1 LTAEEATGEACHAL
15 GRVLREGVDIHR
27 CLAAQALGHLPHHDS
42 VKTLLAAL
50 LDEDEDV
57 RTDAAGSL
65 ARLAPPEASEQLLES
80 LVGDPCMGVKLSAID
95 ALVRMRQAEVVPWL
109 RLMVKGR
116 DDTINWDE
124 SEFYEGGWDDWVDL
138 QLKSIEGL
146 AELGVGEAVPD
157 IVGAIDDEF
166 GQDLTEHGFK
176 ALAKLGVPGL
186 EALSRYLE
194 TGDERVRRRV
204 ATSLAGCASAAARPA
219 LERALADR
227 SQEVRLAAA
236 RAVARRDPRDPCLA
250 APLADREPAVR
261 AEVLRLVGRHWPD
274 AIEAALAGDATAPKD
289 AALEVLADTP
299 DLLPSD
305 VVLAT
310 ARTALG
316 AADGRAM
323 ACGARILARL
333 SPEEGR
339 EELAQ
344 RIADQECPLEGRLG
358 AIKALAG
365 IGDPSAVADL
375 SDVLGDD
382 ERLVRL
388 EAMTGLFALATAQE
402 IWPNAAARALL
413 AALDGELVP
422 APEIEAEGAEESESE
437 DSEPEDSGGE
447 EPEDSGGEEVVRAE
461 SADTSQ
467 RDESEAPE
475 PACPQ
480 STLESILGDEAPA
493 LAEAAE
499 LGAPANLTQEDLDR
513 LAQAAR
519 ITGKRVVPL
528 TPDVAPHLDVRHFAA
543 RVLGGLARPEVA
555 SALAQV
561 LNTSDTDLRS
571 AAADSLA
578 RIGEHIDAFS
588 NEVIE
593 ALHHALVDAER
604 SVRLAAIRA
613 LATAESEATTKAL
626 QRQLRDADS
635 IVRAEAVRALAR
647 RGAAGPEIQTHL
659 GDADPGVRLAAA
671 EAVAGSGG
679 ADVNELLFEFAF
691 AFEGYH
697 RRAAARLLRNL
708 GGAQDTGRFVAALED
723 RQRLRFWPIAIEAL
737 EELNRAD
744 LSATNGPAIRE
755 NQLEGAGKS

>member
-1 LTAEEATGEACHAL
+1 
-15 GRVLREGVDIHR
+15 
-27 CLAAQALGHLPHHDS
+27 
-42 VKTLLAAL
+42 
-50 LDEDEDV
+50 
-57 RTDAAGSL
+57 
-65 ARLAPPEASEQLLES
+65 
-80 LVGDPCMGVKLSAID
+80 M
-95 ALVRMRQAEVVPWL
+95 
-109 RLMVKGR
+109 
-116 DDTINWDE
+116 
-124 SEFYEGGWDDWVDL
+124 
-138 QLKSIEGL
+138 
-146 AELGVGEAVPD
+146 
-157 IVGAIDDEF
+157 
-166 GQDLTEHGFK
+166 
-176 ALAKLGVPGL
+176 
-186 EALSRYLE
+186 
-194 TGDERVRRRV
+194 
-204 ATSLAGCASAAARPA
+204 
-219 LERALADR
+219 
-227 SQEVRLAAA
+227 
-236 RAVARRDPRDPCLA
+236 
-250 APLADREPAVR
+250 
-261 AEVLRLVGRHWPD
+261 LRLVGRHWPD
-274 AIEAALAGDATAPKD
+274 ALGTALAGEAMAPKD
-289 AALEVLADTP
+289 AALEVLAETP
-299 DLLPSD
+299 DLLPAD
-305 VVLAT
+305 VVLAA

-358 AIKALAG
+358 AIKALAS

-402 IWPNAAARALL
+402 VWPNAAARALL
-413 AALDGELVP
+413 AALEGELVP
-422 APEIEAEGAEESESE
+422 APEIETEGAEESETE
-437 DSEPEDSGGE
+437 DGGE
-447 EPEDSGGEEVVRAE
+447 EEVVRAE

-480 STLESILGDEAPA
+480 STLQSILGDEAPA

-513 LAQAAR
+513 LALAAR

-561 LNTSDTDLRS
+561 LSTSDTDLRS

-647 RGAAGPEIQTHL
+647 RGAAGPEIRTLL
-659 GDADPGVRLAAA
+659 GDADPGVRFAAA
-671 EAVAGSGG
+671 EAVAGSSGPG
-679 ADVNELLFEFAF
+679 TDEADVNELLFEFAF

-723 RQRLRFWPIAIEAL
+723 RQRVRFWPIAIEAL

-755 NQLEGAGKS
+755 NQLEGAGRS

>member
-1 LTAEEATGEACHAL
+1 LTAEEATGEACQAL

-42 VKTLLAAL
+42 VNTLLEAL

-65 ARLAPPEASEQLLES
+65 ARLAPPEASEQLLKS

-95 ALVRMRQAEVVPWL
+95 ALVRMRQAEVVSWL

-138 QLKSIEGL
+138 QLKAIEGL

-176 ALAKLGVPGL
+176 ALAKLGVPGI

-236 RAVARRDPRDPCLA
+236 RGLARRDPRDPCLA

-261 AEVLRLVGRHWPD
+261 AEMLRLVGRHWPD
-274 AIEAALAGDATAPKD
+274 ALGTALAGEAMAPKD
-289 AALEVLADTP
+289 AALEVLAETP
-299 DLLPSD
+299 DLLPAD
-305 VVLAT
+305 VVLAA

-358 AIKALAG
+358 AIKALAS

-388 EAMTGLFALATAQE
+388 EAMTGLFALTTAQE
-402 IWPNAAARALL
+402 VWPNAAARALL
-413 AALDGELVP
+413 AALEGELVP
-422 APEIEAEGAEESESE
+422 APEIESEGAEKSETE
-437 DSEPEDSGGE
+437 DGGE
-447 EPEDSGGEEVVRAE
+447 EEVVRAE

-480 STLESILGDEAPA
+480 STLQSILGDEAPA

-513 LAQAAR
+513 LALAAR

-561 LNTSDTDLRS
+561 LSTSDTDLRS

-647 RGAAGPEIQTHL
+647 RGAAGPEIRTLL

-671 EAVAGSGG
+671 EAVAGSSGPG
-679 ADVNELLFEFAF
+679 TDEADVNELLFEFAF

-723 RQRLRFWPIAIEAL
+723 RQRVRFWPIAIEAL

-755 NQLEGAGKS
+755 NQLEGAGRS